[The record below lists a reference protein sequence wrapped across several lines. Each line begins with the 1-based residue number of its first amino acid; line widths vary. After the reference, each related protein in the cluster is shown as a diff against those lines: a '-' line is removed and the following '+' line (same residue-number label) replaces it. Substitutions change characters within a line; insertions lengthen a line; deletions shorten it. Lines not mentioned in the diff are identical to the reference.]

1 MTASNLISRTAIAL
15 LASLFV
21 SAHSQD
27 AQTYPN
33 RRINFV
39 IGASPGSSPDGV
51 CRLLARRLDTRL
63 KQTVVPDNK
72 FGAGGYPAFD
82 AVARAAP
89 DGYTILCTAELAL
102 YSDIFD
108 KSQRQI
114 LKELPLVS
122 AFSAT
127 PLVLLVPVALKV
139 KTLPEFMSV
148 VRANPKKFNA
158 GFPVNSSYMLETV
171 GLLRS
176 SGLEMGEIAY
186 KSMSQGVAGLL
197 SGDLQLLMTTLS
209 SAVPLIE
216 SGRAVAIA
224 TTGTKR
230 FSLMPDVPTMKEQ
243 GVDMSY
249 STWYGLFASSGL
261 PEDIRNRLRQET
273 AAAMGGAEVVT
284 ALTGL
289 GMEPF
294 TAPPDELTTT
304 VGQNVVRYRK
314 LLDQM
319 K

>member
-33 RRINFV
+33 RRISFI
-39 IGASPGSSPDGV
+39 IGASPGSSSDGV
-51 CRLLARRLDTRL
+51 CRLLARRLESRL
-63 KQTVVPDNK
+63 KQTVVPENR
-72 FGAGGYPAFD
+72 FGAGGYVAFD

-89 DGYTILCTAELAL
+89 DGYTLLCTAELAL

-127 PLVLLVPVALKV
+127 PLVLLVPAALKV
-139 KTLPEFMSV
+139 KTLPEFISL
-148 VRANPKKFNA
+148 VRTNPRKFNA

-176 SGLEMGEIAY
+176 NGLEMGEIAY
-186 KSMSQGVAGLL
+186 KSMPQGVSGML

-209 SAVPLIE
+209 SAAPLIE

-224 TTGTKR
+224 TTGAKR
-230 FSLMPDVPTMKEQ
+230 FSLMPDVPTMREQ
-243 GVDMSY
+243 SVDMSY
-249 STWYGLFASSGL
+249 STWYGLFASSNL
-261 PEDIRNRLRQET
+261 PEHIRNRLQQET
-273 AAAMGGAEVVT
+273 SAAMAGAEVVT
-284 ALTGL
+284 ALNGL

-294 TAPPDELTTT
+294 TTPPDELATT
-304 VGQNVVRYRK
+304 VEHNVVRYRK
-314 LLDQM
+314 LLGQM